1 MMTPKAAKILLV
13 DDTAAI
19 RRSIRF
25 CIEAETDWKICGEA
39 ENGKVAVEM
48 VRELHPDVV
57 LLDLSMPIMNG
68 LEAARQIGATAP
80 ETHILMFTLNAYP
93 ALVPEAYNAGIKDVI
108 SKSEG
113 VGSHVLDAI
122 RSVLAA

>member
-1 MMTPKAAKILLV
+1 M
-13 DDTAAI
+13 D
-19 RRSIRF
+19 S
-25 CIEAETDWKICGEA
+25 
-39 ENGKVAVEM
+39 
-48 VRELHPDVV
+48 
-57 LLDLSMPIMNG
+57 
-68 LEAARQIGATAP
+68 RQPVKSEPWGP

-113 VGSHVLDAI
+113 VGSHVLDAV